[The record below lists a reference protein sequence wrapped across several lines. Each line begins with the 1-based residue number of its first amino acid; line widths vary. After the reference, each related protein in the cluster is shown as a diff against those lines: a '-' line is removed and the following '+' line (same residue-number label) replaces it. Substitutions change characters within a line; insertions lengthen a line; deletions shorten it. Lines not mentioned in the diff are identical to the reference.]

1 LSSRPP
7 PLAMLRRIEFL
18 LDRLNRYF
26 RQRRAALSQPK
37 LALDGDCVP
46 QHWRDMAVWMDRR
59 KRGSE
64 GLDQRYTVSRR
75 LRAKRMEGAHMKDLH
90 ELLILLGM
98 YVAMFMT
105 SKLLDR
111 YFKSPD
117 DADIYTLS
125 DTKGNGV
132 QIVISKQAT
141 AEEREKIFNEKIR
154 ELIQQQPATK
164 SQST

>member
-1 LSSRPP
+1 
-7 PLAMLRRIEFL
+7 
-18 LDRLNRYF
+18 
-26 RQRRAALSQPK
+26 
-37 LALDGDCVP
+37 
-46 QHWRDMAVWMDRR
+46 
-59 KRGSE
+59 
-64 GLDQRYTVSRR
+64 
-75 LRAKRMEGAHMKDLH
+75 MEGAHMKDLH